1 MSTQRHNTAIA
12 RTMEFTAHDLA
23 QNRRGDLS
31 PLQHQKLAVMRDM
44 FIEDLNAVPPLHIPS
59 IVRLIVIGL
68 VAGVLYVFG
77 VFDRLQQGLDAW
89 YRPLLLGSG
98 LLLLG
103 SFLWTQFRYAAVRA
117 WLPDVLDDMV
127 EAPTLYSVTGEAVLD
142 LEDLP
147 TETNYWLTIGD
158 QRFPL
163 TTHAARVFQTGHIYR
178 VYYVHFADA
187 TVLMSAEWLNDKSR

>member
-12 RTMEFTAHDLA
+12 RAMEFTAHDLA

-44 FIEDLNAVPPLHIPS
+44 FIDDLNAVPPLHIPS

-68 VAGVLYVFG
+68 VMGILYVFG

-89 YRPLLLGSG
+89 YRPLLLGSS

-103 SFLWTQFRYAAVRA
+103 SFLWTQFRYAAVRV
-117 WLPDVLDDMV
+117 WLPDVLYQSFSRIACRIV
-127 EAPTLYSVTGEAVLD
+127 CQKPCNHVYKSNGNKVLI
-142 LEDLP
+142 
-147 TETNYWLTIGD
+147 N
-158 QRFPL
+158 
-163 TTHAARVFQTGHIYR
+163 
-178 VYYVHFADA
+178 
-187 TVLMSAEWLNDKSR
+187 

>member
-12 RTMEFTAHDLA
+12 RAMEFTSHDLV

-31 PLQHQKLAVMRDM
+31 PQQRQKLAIMRNM
-44 FIEDLNAVPPLHIPS
+44 FIDDLDAVPPLHIPS
-59 IVRLIVIGL
+59 IVRLIIIGL
-68 VAGVLYVFG
+68 VVGVFYVFG
-77 VFDRLQQGLDAW
+77 MFDRLQQGLDAW
-89 YRPLLLGSG
+89 YRPLLLGSS

-103 SFLWTQFRYAAVRA
+103 WFLWTQFRYAAVRA

-127 EAPTLYSVTGEAVLD
+127 QAPTLYSVTGEAVLD
-142 LEDLP
+142 VEDLP
-147 TETNYWLTIGD
+147 TETNYWLAIGD

-163 TTHAARVFQTGHIYR
+163 TTLAARVFQAGRTYR

-187 TVLMSAEWLNDKSR
+187 TVLMSVEWLTDKPR